1 MTASVESRAPRRGP
15 DRAVGAHIRGATSRW
30 PSGADAGATK
40 SWCRSV
46 ARASQTPSLNE
57 LMELLCV
64 LRQLG
69 LGRRV
74 QFDELVAR
82 ALQAAN
88 QLIELQLGG
97 LGRAVRG
104 PRPPSPEAAMSRKP
118 DPERIYRSRR
128 DAVLRRLL
136 GTGMDRAEARVAAW
150 EARADAGGQT
160 RHSAA
165 YWDGAAERT
174 ETHGA
179 AAPALRPDHDPRGP
193 RRSAERKRPG
203 SHRGLT
209 LAQRIRV
216 LAGPFP
222 AGWPLC
228 ARQVRADPRSPPRRR
243 CRRRSGGRSTPGRR
257 ARTGARRAGRDRP
270 RTRRPRRRS
279 RPSRAVDAGA
289 VASRTFTSSSAW
301 RGPGRPFR

>member
-1 MTASVESRAPRRGP
+1 
-15 DRAVGAHIRGATSRW
+15 
-30 PSGADAGATK
+30 
-40 SWCRSV
+40 
-46 ARASQTPSLNE
+46 
-57 LMELLCV
+57 
-64 LRQLG
+64 
-69 LGRRV
+69 
-74 QFDELVAR
+74 
-82 ALQAAN
+82 
-88 QLIELQLGG
+88 
-97 LGRAVRG
+97 
-104 PRPPSPEAAMSRKP
+104 MSRKP

-128 DAVLRRLL
+128 DAVLSRLL

-165 YWDGAAERT
+165 YWDRAAERT

-193 RRSAERKRPG
+193 RRAAERERPG
-203 SHRGLT
+203 SHRLT

-289 VASRTFTSSSAW
+289 VASRTFTSSSGR
-301 RGPGRPFR
+301 RGPGRATGLTRPGPRRKGSRRGRCRPDPGSAAATPTPGGYSAVPPGSTVGGEPARDSSWVSRWTLQRHLGPTIAESRRARTAAVEDGGEGEGS